1 VLWEAERNIATK
13 LPPLAMA
20 GFRRLVTTTPFVVVP
35 PPSPADIRHFQL
47 LVNPKDAHVVAAAVA
62 AKAPWLLSLDQPFLR
77 EVEAA
82 PITLRGLTPG
92 AFITTVLPAHPD
104 AAHLRN

>member
-1 VLWEAERNIATK
+1 VGGRGQHREQAA
-13 LPPLAMA
+13 AA
-20 GFRRLVTTTPFVVVP
+20 GHGGISSIGHDDAIRGRVA
-35 PPSPADIRHFQL
+35 PPSPAEIRHFQS
-47 LVNPKDAHVVAAAVA
+47 LVNPKDAHEVAAAVA